1 MVQKTEPKR
10 RGRPP
15 AYDAEQALARALDA
29 FWTSGFEATSLD
41 DLDSRIVGLLMT
53 GLTDE
58 AVAAHLGTSLR
69 TVQRRVRHLMEV
81 TGGRTRMQLGFHVA
95 RLGWL
100 D

>member
-1 MVQKTEPKR
+1 
-10 RGRPP
+10 
-15 AYDAEQALARALDA
+15 
-29 FWTSGFEATSLD
+29 
-41 DLDSRIVGLLMT
+41 MT

-69 TVQRRVRHLMEV
+69 TVQRRVRRLMEL

-100 D
+100 SS